1 MLDMF
6 VDEHYDKKCAAE
18 AISRTYSFYFM
29 FLAAG
34 LFKFIWSFSGQ
45 QTLKDYCQ
53 PKIYLFQLLVAHGLM
68 IQQFGS
74 NILWSNHL
82 TW

>member
-34 LFKFIWSFSGQ
+34 LFKFI
-45 QTLKDYCQ
+45 
-53 PKIYLFQLLVAHGLM
+53 
-68 IQQFGS
+68 
-74 NILWSNHL
+74 
-82 TW
+82 